1 MLHHLQGLGVAVLAL
16 SHRAGQNRSAAQ
28 ISGQHLC
35 RLAVR
40 GETAEDGVLT
50 VIGEDFR
57 TLFSVVFLQLCQ
69 TLDNG
74 YQRQAPGTAC
84 GEQRQDIKG
93 RHGAQL
99 VAEEHHTVLQLSV
112 VFIRQEKQ
120 FPGKVLDHQ
129 TGHKIFGSILFRENQ
144 KNSTLLPHKLLCINA
159 SIKAQHLFQLRIQKS
174 I

>member
-1 MLHHLQGLGVAVLAL
+1 MQGLGVAVLAL

-40 GETAEDGVLT
+40 GKTAEYGVLT

-74 YQRQAPGTAC
+74 YQRQTPGTAC
-84 GEQRQDIKG
+84 GEQRQDIKR
-93 RHGAQL
+93 RHGSQL
-99 VAEEHHTVLQLSV
+99 VAEEHRPVEKPAAM
-112 VFIRQEKQ
+112 FIGHGKQ
-120 FPGKVLDHQ
+120 FTGKVLDHQ
-129 TGHKIFGSILFRENQ
+129 TGYKILGSILFRENQ
-144 KNSTLLPHKLLCINA
+144 KNGALFPHKLFRINA
-159 SIKAQHLFQLRIQKS
+159 SVKAQHLFQLRIQKS